1 MITWGSVNQA
11 RNGWTAT
18 PGSQTTAAAVQNRA
32 GFAGAWIARAVGEQP
47 AGAVHVP
54 GGGEHQQGAEHGRA
68 VVQDAPPGLAGERLG
83 VQERPSPGCPGP
95 GRPRG

>member
-1 MITWGSVNQA
+1 MIAWGSVNQA

-18 PGSQTTAAAVQNRA
+18 PGSQTAAAAVQNRR
-32 GFAGAWIARAVGEQP
+32 GVRRRLDRRAVGEQP

-68 VVQDAPPGLAGERLG
+68 VVAGRATRAG
-83 VQERPSPGCPGP
+83 RRTPRRSGTTSPGCPGP